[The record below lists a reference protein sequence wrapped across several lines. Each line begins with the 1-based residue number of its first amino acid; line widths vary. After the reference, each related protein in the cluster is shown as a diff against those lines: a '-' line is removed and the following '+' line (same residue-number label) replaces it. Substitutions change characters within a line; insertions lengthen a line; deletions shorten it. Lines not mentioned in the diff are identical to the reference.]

1 MPTKAPSKKKK
12 LKRPKN
18 YAARPTTASRQQR
31 TIKYAERRTPAP
43 PPLRRRGRRPP
54 ARPASRNGITITSDS
69 EAFHATQDMG
79 DGARAVPP
87 GEAAF
92 ARTNPWYAVLASPDA
107 RRPQSASLPG
117 GPRSGPGVHSR
128 RGPDDGFA
136 YGHVAPPLPHEDLDD
151 PRATGKPHYVPRI
164 RPRTATRRDYA
175 SQLRADSGYAG
186 EYAVTTMEMPTHL
199 TID

>member
-1 MPTKAPSKKKK
+1 MPTKAPTKKKK
-12 LKRPKN
+12 LKRLKN

-31 TIKYAERRTPAP
+31 TIKYAKRRTPAP

-54 ARPASRNGITITSDS
+54 ARPASRNGVTSDS
-69 EAFHATQDMG
+69 QAFHTTRSVRGERDWP
-79 DGARAVPP
+79 R

-92 ARTNPWYAVLASPDA
+92 ATQNPWYAVLASPDA
-107 RRPQSASLPG
+107 RRPRSASLPG

-151 PRATGKPHYVPRI
+151 ARATGKPHYVPRT

-175 SQLRADSGYAG
+175 SQLRADSGYAE
-186 EYAVTTMEMPTHL
+186 EYAVTTMEMPTNL